1 VPISVTNSIEE
12 DDERPPCDVLTNEL
26 LSPEDIDVEGAN
38 EVGVFLAPDDA
49 TEIDFEDAN
58 NVDGGDGGDDD
69 EEDSNDNGDG
79 DDDDDPNF
87 GGQRPEAGPEDG
99 LGPDDAGVSL
109 SLGRSWGLVW
119 LLAGVVAT
127 AVQVGM

>member
-1 VPISVTNSIEE
+1 MPISVTNSIED
-12 DDERPPCDVLTNEL
+12 DDERPPCDMLTNEL
-26 LSPEDIDVEGAN
+26 LSPEEIDVEGAN

-49 TEIDFEDAN
+49 TEIDFEDAK
-58 NVDGGDGGDDD
+58 NVDSGDGGDDD
-69 EEDSNDNGDG
+69 
-79 DDDDDPNF
+79 DDDDDEDDNDGPDF

-109 SLGRSWGLVW
+109 SLGRSWGLLW